1 MSAAG
6 TAGSADAAGAG
17 GAAGADDKPPR
28 GGKARE
34 AGAATFAALRRATA
48 RKAADLIR
56 NDPDDAA
63 TALEIGLV
71 NEEWLQAPGEGP
83 ISSSAP
89 GDILRRFIER
99 TVERH
104 PSKLSSLGL
113 SAVQL
118 LSSDDDGGTG
128 DGGGGKGP
136 AKTLTV
142 VFTDLEGFTAYTDAH
157 GDEAA
162 LTLIAEHHRRAAPTV
177 RRWKGRIVKHLGD
190 GLLCT
195 FPKPAQ
201 GIRAALDLQA
211 SAPDPLRLRAGV
223 HMGEAAVTRTDVVGH
238 VVNVAARVCEAA
250 KGGQVLATAEAVEAA
265 MTAGGVTAVRVGR
278 MKSRRMKGVKTPV
291 RLCEVRA
298 ALATGAPIGSRLP
311 GALRVGPRP
320 VPRHGPRPDDRRRQ
334 RRLPHRHPVG
344 PRRHRRAQL
353 LRGLPGQP
361 RRPGHR
367 G

>member
-1 MSAAG
+1 MCAA
-6 TAGSADAAGAG
+6 D
-17 GAAGADDKPPR
+17 AAGADDKPAR

-71 NEEWLQAPGEGP
+71 DEEWLQAPGEGP

-118 LSSDDDGGTG
+118 LSSDDDGGTS
-128 DGGGGKGP
+128 GGGGKGP

-162 LTLIAEHHRRAAPTV
+162 LTLIAEHHQLAAPTV

-250 KGGQVLATAEAVEAA
+250 KGGQVLATADVVEAA
-265 MTAGGVTAVRVGR
+265 TAEGGMAAVRAGR

-298 ALATGAPIGSRLP
+298 AVADPEP
-311 GALRVGPRP
+311 EPALE
-320 VPRHGPRPDDRRRQ
+320 
-334 RRLPHRHPVG
+334 
-344 PRRHRRAQL
+344 A
-353 LRGLPGQP
+353 
-361 RRPGHR
+361 
-367 G
+367 

>member
-1 MSAAG
+1 MSAA
-6 TAGSADAAGAG
+6 ADAAGREGAG
-17 GAAGADDKPPR
+17 EKPAR

-71 NEEWLQAPGEGP
+71 DQEWLQAPGEGP

-89 GDILRRFIER
+89 GDILRRFLER

-113 SAVQL
+113 TAVQL
-118 LSSDDDGGTG
+118 LSSEDDAGGAG
-128 DGGGGKGP
+128 QGP
-136 AKTLTV
+136 VKPLTV
-142 VFTDLEGFTAYTDAH
+142 VFTDLEGFTAFTDAR
-157 GDEAA
+157 GDAAA
-162 LTLIAEHHRRAAPTV
+162 LALIAEHHQRASPTV

-195 FPKPAQ
+195 FPKPAL

-211 SAPDPLRLRAGV
+211 SAPDALRLRAGV
-223 HMGEAAVTRTDVVGH
+223 HMGEATVTRSDVVGH

-250 KGGQVLATAEAVEAA
+250 KGGQVLATEDAVEAA
-265 MTAGGVTAVRVGR
+265 TGAGGLADVRVGR
-278 MKSRRMKGVKTPV
+278 MKSRRMKGVKAPV

-298 ALATGAPIGSRLP
+298 VSEPQPALEG
-311 GALRVGPRP
+311 
-320 VPRHGPRPDDRRRQ
+320 
-334 RRLPHRHPVG
+334 
-344 PRRHRRAQL
+344 
-353 LRGLPGQP
+353 
-361 RRPGHR
+361 
-367 G
+367 

>member
-1 MSAAG
+1 MSAA
-6 TAGSADAAGAG
+6 ADAAGREGAG
-17 GAAGADDKPPR
+17 EKPAR

-71 NEEWLQAPGEGP
+71 DQEWLQAPGEGP

-89 GDILRRFIER
+89 GDILRRFLER

-113 SAVQL
+113 TAVQL
-118 LSSDDDGGTG
+118 LSSDDDGGAG
-128 DGGGGKGP
+128 GGGGKGP
-136 AKTLTV
+136 VKALTV
-142 VFTDLEGFTAYTDAH
+142 VFTDLEGFTAFTDAR
-157 GDEAA
+157 GDAAA
-162 LTLIAEHHRRAAPTV
+162 LALIAEHHQRAAPTV

-195 FPKPAQ
+195 FPEPTL

-223 HMGEAAVTRTDVVGH
+223 HTGEATVTRTDVVGH
-238 VVNVAARVCEAA
+238 MVNVAARVCEAA
-250 KGGQVLATAEAVEAA
+250 KGGQVLATEDAVEGASS
-265 MTAGGVTAVRVGR
+265 AGGLADVRVGR

-298 ALATGAPIGSRLP
+298 VLEPEPALEA
-311 GALRVGPRP
+311 
-320 VPRHGPRPDDRRRQ
+320 
-334 RRLPHRHPVG
+334 
-344 PRRHRRAQL
+344 
-353 LRGLPGQP
+353 
-361 RRPGHR
+361 
-367 G
+367 

>member
-1 MSAAG
+1 MSAA
-6 TAGSADAAGAG
+6 ADAAGREGAG
-17 GAAGADDKPPR
+17 EKPAR

-71 NEEWLQAPGEGP
+71 DQEWLQAPGEGP

-89 GDILRRFIER
+89 GDILRRFLER

-113 SAVQL
+113 TAVQL
-118 LSSDDDGGTG
+118 LSSEDDAGGAG
-128 DGGGGKGP
+128 QGP
-136 AKTLTV
+136 VKALTV
-142 VFTDLEGFTAYTDAH
+142 VFTDLEGFTAFTDAR
-157 GDEAA
+157 GDAAA
-162 LTLIAEHHRRAAPTV
+162 LALIAEHHQRASPTV

-195 FPKPAQ
+195 FPKPAL

-211 SAPDPLRLRAGV
+211 SAPDALRLRAGV
-223 HMGEAAVTRTDVVGH
+223 HMGEATVTRSDVVGH

-250 KGGQVLATAEAVEAA
+250 KGGQVLATEDAVEAA
-265 MTAGGVTAVRVGR
+265 TGAGGLADVRVGR
-278 MKSRRMKGVKTPV
+278 MKSRRMKGVKAPV

-298 ALATGAPIGSRLP
+298 VSEPQPALEG
-311 GALRVGPRP
+311 
-320 VPRHGPRPDDRRRQ
+320 
-334 RRLPHRHPVG
+334 
-344 PRRHRRAQL
+344 
-353 LRGLPGQP
+353 
-361 RRPGHR
+361 
-367 G
+367 